1 MLSIIIPSYNE
12 EGNVAKCAS
21 VVSKLLSENGIDYE
35 LVFVNDGSKDR
46 TWDIISNLAR
56 NDEHI
61 VVVNFSRNFGKESAI
76 FAGLETAK
84 GDACVL
90 LDCTTSGKT
99 MTLTLLRAEK
109 IPVER
114 KTLYTNF
121 SLCGFTR

>member
-61 VVVNFSRNFGKESAI
+61 AVSYTHLSKTFSVS
-76 FAGLETAK
+76 
-84 GDACVL
+84 
-90 LDCTTSGKT
+90 S
-99 MTLTLLRAEK
+99 
-109 IPVER
+109 
-114 KTLYTNF
+114 
-121 SLCGFTR
+121 S

>member
-61 VVVNFSRNFGKESAI
+61 VGVNFQEILARRAQFSQDLKLQRAMPAFCWTVTCSSR
-76 FAGLETAK
+76 
-84 GDACVL
+84 
-90 LDCTTSGKT
+90 
-99 MTLTLLRAEK
+99 LR
-109 IPVER
+109 
-114 KTLYTNF
+114 
-121 SLCGFTR
+121 S

>member
-56 NDEHI
+56 AYRGRE
-61 VVVNFSRNFGKESAI
+61 FFKKFRQGERNFRR
-76 FAGLETAK
+76 T
-84 GDACVL
+84 
-90 LDCTTSGKT
+90 
-99 MTLTLLRAEK
+99 
-109 IPVER
+109 
-114 KTLYTNF
+114 
-121 SLCGFTR
+121 

>member
-61 VVVNFSRNFGKESAI
+61 VGVNFQEISARRAQFSQDLKLQRVTLAYCWTVICSSR
-76 FAGLETAK
+76 
-84 GDACVL
+84 
-90 LDCTTSGKT
+90 
-99 MTLTLLRAEK
+99 LR
-109 IPVER
+109 
-114 KTLYTNF
+114 
-121 SLCGFTR
+121 S